1 MAIRDYSEEDDYYGQ
16 GFQKEGV
23 VSIWAGLSGDE
34 GDPELDVLQDLCG
47 VGYYRLSDQE
57 HYNFGF
63 ELVDLAKLLEPLS
76 YSQSYMCEAL
86 AAASRHGLEKAR
98 WVTVQY
104 DFDYDPSKIRRPIA
118 DDPVFIGSFPYCVQN
133 IPQAKGLIEAFV
145 EHRAD
150 GKQIHEGMDLVKLIT
165 DSGWD
170 PQRITRISWTFE
182 GKPFA
187 MEFEHGVLAKLLPGR
202 RRIALLELPADGV
215 EARPRLVVINQF
227 GQEQYAVSDVQTI
240 NGTQRQGEFA
250 WFEPAVTNP
259 EQYFGV
265 VFETVG
271 AVGVEQYRMDLKVG
285 SGEVAAVYPMR

>member
-23 VSIWAGLSGDE
+23 VSIWAGFSGDE
-34 GDPELDVLQDLCG
+34 SDPELDVLQDLCG

-63 ELVDLAKLLEPLS
+63 ELVDLAELLEPLS
-76 YSQSYMCEAL
+76 YSQSYKCEAL
-86 AAASRHGLEKAR
+86 AAASWHGLEKAR

-104 DFDYDPSKIRRPIA
+104 DFDYDPSKVRRPIA

-150 GKQIHEGMDLVKLIT
+150 GKQIHDGTDLVKLIT
-165 DSGWD
+165 DSGWE
-170 PQRITRISWTFE
+170 PQRTTRISWTFE

-187 MEFEHGVLAKLLPGR
+187 VEFEHGVLAKLLP
-202 RRIALLELPADGV
+202 
-215 EARPRLVVINQF
+215 
-227 GQEQYAVSDVQTI
+227 I
-240 NGTQRQGEFA
+240 NGAQRQGEFA

-259 EQYFGV
+259 EQYYGV
-265 VFETVG
+265 VFDTVG
-271 AVGVEQYRMDLKVG
+271 AGGVEQYRMDLKVG
-285 SGEVAAVYPMR
+285 SGEVVAVYPMR